1 MVDRAS
7 RLVMALSQC
16 VKAGSD
22 IRLLCISQYVASSV
36 LASAVVIAR
45 PRVHRCF
52 SSVWDSLTAHT
63 KQIGSKNT
71 SVIGETPILQSA
83 YLDLQRH
90 CMF

>member
-45 PRVHRCF
+45 PRVHRCLF
-52 SSVWDSLTAHT
+52 GIHLTAHT